1 MARRDADNPP
11 VAAAETSN
19 LAFYRAHVVREG
31 FGSLVAQ
38 CGLGQRAAFRAVPDE
53 RSNERRHLLGVLNA
67 VASHT
72 IPTSHPLPVTTTAH
86 CRPEL
91 GTSIR
96 LMPIEGP
103 GPPRADRPLRSAWG
117 FRGIE
122 HTPIAGG
129 IAADR
134 RLDRRVIAG
143 VIADIS
149 EAIVGVIAPILIPF
163 ASGAVHKFT
172 RTSRFAPLDFG
183 PNGSTRMRPVDNNRS
198 IDIASAVL
206 FRPFAS
212 GILANSAGA

>member
-86 CRPEL
+86 ALYLFLLAHMTRVATTPGFFSLTRGKPGAGDGERNCGTRDHEVRSWASKGAKFARRGPLSDVAPFGVFWPPSGKTHSDPPSMSGRCRARIP
-91 GTSIR
+91 SSVF
-96 LMPIEGP
+96 
-103 GPPRADRPLRSAWG
+103 AQFKVRSAMPLALAAC
-117 FRGIE
+117 
-122 HTPIAGG
+122 HTW
-129 IAADR
+129 
-134 RLDRRVIAG
+134 L
-143 VIADIS
+143 
-149 EAIVGVIAPILIPF
+149 
-163 ASGAVHKFT
+163 
-172 RTSRFAPLDFG
+172 
-183 PNGSTRMRPVDNNRS
+183 
-198 IDIASAVL
+198 
-206 FRPFAS
+206 
-212 GILANSAGA
+212 